1 MKDFIAQPAII
12 QKWNRLQ
19 RRSRKRWLVNG
30 IMPYPSVIG
39 MSGHPKTGKTFCA
52 FGFAAH
58 IASGTAYRGREVTKG
73 PVVYVMAE
81 GGEAAQDRK
90 EAIRIDMFGGEDV
103 DLPIY
108 LITTP
113 VDIINDHQAL
123 IQIIGQELGD
133 VMPVA
138 VFVDTLNATL
148 FGSENND
155 EDMSGYMRGL
165 HAIKAAFNC
174 SVIVVHH
181 LAKKESS
188 GGRGHGSFLGALDT
202 LLVIKETATGNF
214 TLTVSMMKDGAKGAI
229 LSNRLKTVVIG
240 QDDEGEDITSCVVVD
255 PNPAGGEALS
265 SKSRAS
271 QALAALV
278 ELVEEQGEQ
287 PPKGSA
293 FPKGVKIATERA
305 WRIACKAHKIG
316 EPNSKDT
323 AKTARRRACD
333 ALVKR
338 GLVVRVGEYVYVA
351 HDKE

>member
-1 MKDFIAQPAII
+1 MNEFIAQPANI

-19 RRSRKRWLVNG
+19 RRSNKRWLVNG
-30 IMPYPSVIG
+30 LLPYPGVIG
-39 MSGHPKTGKTFCA
+39 MSGHPKTGKTFC
-52 FGFAAH
+52 GLGLSAH

-73 PVVYVMAE
+73 AVVYVMAE

-113 VDIINDHQAL
+113 VDINNDHQTV

-229 LSNRLKTVVIG
+229 LTNRLKTVIIG

-255 PNPAGGEALS
+255 PNPGGGVALT

-271 QALAALV
+271 QALAVLV
-278 ELVEEQGEQ
+278 ELVEKQGKQ
-287 PPKGSA
+287 PPKGLA
-293 FPKGVKIATERA
+293 FPKGTRVVTEQM
-305 WRIACKAHKIG
+305 WRVACKARKIG
-316 EPNSKDT
+316 EPNSEDT
-323 AKTARRRACD
+323 AKTARLRARN
-333 ALVKR
+333 ALFKR
-338 GLVVRVGEYVYVA
+338 GLVVRVDEYVYVA
-351 HDKE
+351 PDKE